1 MELNGCYRM
10 NVNYKAFVIPNIAFE
25 EELRSL
31 LDNIN
36 LNYTKCNNSYNYQL
50 LHELWILLSLRVH
63 HFIGGGAYSTLYTAA
78 KHTALSYDAI
88 RY

>member
-31 LDNIN
+31 FDIN
-36 LNYTKCNNSYNYQL
+36 LNYTKCYNLYNYQPL
-50 LHELWILLSLRVH
+50 NELWILLSIL
-63 HFIGGGAYSTLYTAA
+63 
-78 KHTALSYDAI
+78 KE
-88 RY
+88 